1 MNNRFVCQEP
11 DCGRSFPKAEHL
23 MRHERRHSGAKPF
36 SCHVCHRR
44 FARNDSMLRHSKLH
58 GNGPQP
64 TRLNPNPADQ
74 ENSFCPPQ
82 PTTQSN
88 GPLHTNQSILTLDEP
103 FAVGMQMHEFPPA
116 AGYPPQPSEGPHN
129 PAEILPG
136 IDGRGVSDAQQ
147 NFSQLE
153 SQNNP
158 GGWDV
163 GFDWA
168 FSSEDLFNL
177 LRADSSM
184 PPLPIPLAQYSPE
197 TQTRMN
203 HDSGTGTHAVGD
215 NSSSSVD
222 ASRQA
227 VRSMNK
233 MIRDLPAGLV
243 AEVESMDKSS
253 PFFEDCLDLF
263 FTHFSPAL
271 PLLHKPT
278 FAARDCGS
286 TLLLNILALGSLF
299 VGTKDAVSRV
309 SSIIWS
315 MAVPSQILTI

>member
-1 MNNRFVCQEP
+1 MSGGTLEQSLSAVMSATVASHGMIPCCDIQ
-11 DCGRSFPKAEHL
+11 SFMAMVPSLQDLTQILRTKKITSVSL
-23 MRHERRHSGAKPF
+23 SLRRNQMDH
-36 SCHVCHRR
+36 CI
-44 FARNDSMLRHSKLH
+44 L
-58 GNGPQP
+58 
-64 TRLNPNPADQ
+64 TR
-74 ENSFCPPQ
+74 
-82 PTTQSN
+82 
-88 GPLHTNQSILTLDEP
+88 SILTLDEP
-103 FAVGMQMHEFPPA
+103 FAVGMQVHEFPPT

-197 TQTRMN
+197 TQTSMN
-203 HDSGTGTHAVGD
+203 HDSGTGTHAVRD

-278 FAARDCGS
+278 FAARGCGS